1 MKVATF
7 QEWHAPG
14 QFQNVLSR
22 VRNQLLECDAL
33 RVNVAL
39 FPECH
44 LTGYFLR
51 SEDVMRHAISL
62 ESAEF
67 LHLLSATIQIRTTAI
82 LGFLEQRG
90 SNFFNTAAVV
100 RDGKLLGCYRKI
112 HTNERALMPGVETPT
127 FVVGDVRFG
136 INICNDAN
144 YPETAL
150 RTAQGGAQ
158 VLFYPLNNF
167 LPRVVADEWR
177 PKSPINLINRAEE
190 TGCWVVSGDVV
201 GEADGWF
208 SHGCT
213 MIVSP
218 RGEVINKAPEG
229 EAAFVM
235 AELPFL
241 Q

>member
-1 MKVATF
+1 MKIAAF
-7 QEWHAPG
+7 QERHAPG
-14 QFQNVLSR
+14 QFQNALSQ
-22 VRNQLLECDAL
+22 VRNQLLECNASK
-33 RVNVAL
+33 VEVAL

-51 SEDVMRHAISL
+51 SEDVMRHAISF

-67 LHLLSATIQIRTTAI
+67 QQVRDATSRIRTTAI
-82 LGFLEQRG
+82 LGFLEKRG
-90 SNFFNTAAVV
+90 SDFFNTAAVV
-100 RDGKLLGCYRKI
+100 RDGELLGCYRKI
-112 HTNERALMPGVETPT
+112 HTNERALTPGVETPT
-127 FVVGDVRFG
+127 FVTGDVRFG

-150 RTAQGGAQ
+150 RTTQGGVQ

-167 LPRVVADEWR
+167 LRRAVADEWR
-177 PKSPINLINRAEE
+177 PKSPVNLVNRAME
-190 TGCWVVSGDVV
+190 TGCWVVSSDVIGD
-201 GEADGWF
+201 ADGWL

-218 RGEVINKAPEG
+218 RGEVINRAPEG
-229 EAAFVM
+229 ETTTVM
-235 AELPFL
+235 AELSFL

>member
-1 MKVATF
+1 MKIAAF
-7 QEWHAPG
+7 QERHLPG
-14 QFQNVLSR
+14 QFQNALSR

-33 RVNVAL
+33 EIEIAL

-44 LTGYFLR
+44 LTGYFLGL
-51 SEDVMRHAISL
+51 EDVMRHAISL

-67 LHLLSATIQIRTTAI
+67 QQVLDASSHIRTTAI

-90 SNFFNTAAVV
+90 SDFFNTAAVL
-100 RDGKLLGCYRKI
+100 RDGELLGCYRKI
-112 HTNERALMPGVETPT
+112 HTNERVLTPGVETPT
-127 FVVGDVRFG
+127 FSTGDVRFG

-150 RTAQGGAQ
+150 RTARGGVQ

-167 LPRVVADEWR
+167 LPRAVADEWQ
-177 PKSPINLINRAEE
+177 PKSSVNLVNRGVE
-190 TGCWVVSGDVV
+190 TGCWVVSSDVV
-201 GEADGWF
+201 GEADGWL

-218 RGEVINKAPEG
+218 RGETINRAPEG
-229 EAAFVM
+229 ETATVM